1 MNTYLKQKVIELKKE
16 IKQLYFKTSILL
28 STFDIMTRE
37 KISKYIEELNN
48 TRNKQEL
55 IDIYKALNKKNL
67 QDIHSFQVS
76 IGRISLYIISWAIK
90 QTSTHL
96 KELKSHG
103 SEHSGI
109 KVEIYNR

>member
-55 IDIYKALNKKNL
+55 IDIYKALNKKTCK
-67 QDIHSFQVS
+67 I
-76 IGRISLYIISWAIK
+76 YILFK
-90 QTSTHL
+90 FP
-96 KELKSHG
+96 
-103 SEHSGI
+103 
-109 KVEIYNR
+109 